1 MQSGA
6 WDTGWEAGR
15 EQGQTEVRS
24 SASSAF
30 TFPFFPFRK
39 AVAGSH
45 ARLSS
50 SVRRSAWTSRRC
62 LTLPQPLRTPQGQNC
77 VSSALVTSRDL
88 GQGGG
93 LPKPGEPSQWCQPS
107 CGPSAR
113 EHDSGSDGEGLWAGL
128 TLAGDT
134 VRQGQDA
141 HPLSQ
146 QRLLCLSLTSTCL
159 PQPQCHRAP
168 RPPYLIKVQNAE
180 EVLCILLGNLD
191 SFLCSHTA
199 VTRQAVAQK
208 YLGISQLMEFSF
220 LQKKDDLA

>member
-1 MQSGA
+1 M
-6 WDTGWEAGR
+6 GR
-15 EQGQTEVRS
+15 EQGQTEVRF

-107 CGPSAR
+107 RGPSVR

-134 VRQGQDA
+134 VPGPRCTPAVPAEATVPQLDL
-141 HPLSQ
+141 H
-146 QRLLCLSLTSTCL
+146 L
-159 PQPQCHRAP
+159 P
-168 RPPYLIKVQNAE
+168 PPATVPPSA
-180 EVLCILLGNLD
+180 
-191 SFLCSHTA
+191 
-199 VTRQAVAQK
+199 QATIP
-208 YLGISQLMEFSF
+208 Y
-220 LQKKDDLA
+220 